1 MSDTDDDRSQR
12 GGITRY
18 VVPGSAY
25 DYAPSSISTVLTT
38 AFFHN
43 VRFRAAK
50 RMLDL
55 RTAAINA
62 HTGMLNAEAANTN
75 ARFALTQAWERL
87 EKDLEPTLAND
98 RLVAEFQRAE
108 DLMKAALA
116 MLQAQDA
123 LEQHTAKKT
132 RAAAAAAAAAAGAG
146 GKKSKDYAE
155 RFKKRFSQRAEIYA
169 ARDDVTREI
178 LAEAQS
184 RGRDESDPDV
194 AAQIMEAYQYAEELI
209 SSLSDEE

>member
-55 RTAAINA
+55 RTAAIRA
-62 HTGMLNAEAANTN
+62 HTEMLDAEAANAN
-75 ARFALTQAWERL
+75 ARFALAQAWDRL
-87 EKDLEPTLAND
+87 EKDLEATLAND
-98 RLVAEFQRAE
+98 RLVAGFQRAE
-108 DLMKAALA
+108 DLTKAALA
-116 MLQAQDA
+116 ALQAQDA
-123 LEQHTAKKT
+123 LEQHMAKKT
-132 RAAAAAAAAAAGAG
+132 RTASNSGGAG
-146 GKKSKDYAE
+146 GKTRKDYGE

-169 ARDDVTREI
+169 ARDEVIREI
-178 LAEAQS
+178 LAKAQS
-184 RGRDESDPDV
+184 QGRDENDPDV
-194 AAQIMEAYQYAEELI
+194 AAQITEAYQYADELI
-209 SSLSDEE
+209 STLSDEE

>member
-18 VVPGSAY
+18 VMPGSAY

-43 VRFRAAK
+43 VRFRAAT
-50 RMLDL
+50 RMLEL

-62 HTGMLNAEAANTN
+62 HTGMLNAEAANAN

-108 DLMKAALA
+108 DLTKAALA
-116 MLQAQDA
+116 ALQAQDA
-123 LEQHTAKKT
+123 LEQYMAKKT
-132 RAAAAAAAAAAGAG
+132 RTASNSGGAG
-146 GKKSKDYAE
+146 GQKSKDYAE

-169 ARDDVTREI
+169 ARDEVIREI
-178 LAEAQS
+178 LAKAQS
-184 RGRDESDPDV
+184 QGRDENDPDV
-194 AAQIMEAYQYAEELI
+194 AAQITEAYQYADELI
-209 SSLSDEE
+209 STLSDEE

>member
-55 RTAAINA
+55 RTAAIRA
-62 HTGMLNAEAANTN
+62 HTEMLDAEAANAN
-75 ARFALTQAWERL
+75 ARFALAQAWDRL
-87 EKDLEPTLAND
+87 EKDLEATLAND
-98 RLVAEFQRAE
+98 RLVAGFQRAE
-108 DLMKAALA
+108 DLTKAALA
-116 MLQAQDA
+116 ALQAQDA
-123 LEQHTAKKT
+123 LEQYMAKKT
-132 RAAAAAAAAAAGAG
+132 RAAAAAAGAG
-146 GKKSKDYAE
+146 VGGKTRKDYGE

-169 ARDDVTREI
+169 ARDEVIREI
-178 LAEAQS
+178 LAKAQS
-184 RGRDESDPDV
+184 QGRDENDPDV
-194 AAQIMEAYQYAEELI
+194 AAQITEAYQYADELI
-209 SSLSDEE
+209 STLSDEE